1 MSKAKQFY
9 GLMTIAERE
18 PEPINPPK
26 YRVGDTILINGEL
39 VKIVN
44 VKNK

>member
-18 PEPINPPK
+18 PEPVKLPK
-26 YRVGDTILINGEL
+26 YRVGETIKINGES

-44 VKNK
+44 VKKN